1 MSNIVI
7 DPSFSGTV
15 GFAGI
20 IGFLIG
26 YALKKIAK
34 ILAVIVGVFFAAI
47 LYFESNGTINI
58 NWDKLQSIAQS
69 TLSSFMG
76 LITTAA
82 NGNSSTLLP
91 IASLGLPLTGSAA
104 AGFAIG
110 FMKG

>member
-1 MSNIVI
+1 
-7 DPSFSGTV
+7 
-15 GFAGI
+15 
-20 IGFLIG
+20 
-26 YALKKIAK
+26 
-34 ILAVIVGVFFAAI
+34 
-47 LYFESNGTINI
+47 
-58 NWDKLQSIAQS
+58 
-69 TLSSFMG
+69 MG